1 MAKTHHRRRHRRAN
15 RTRRGG
21 VKNTLSASDK
31 EAKKWAKSILSPTR
45 KAGIAAKS
53 KSYAKP
59 KPEPGDTSRS
69 AHDQSRIG
77 T

>member
-21 VKNTLSASDK
+21 VKNALSASDK
-31 EAKKWAKSILSPTR
+31 EAKKWAKSILSPTG
-45 KAGIAAKS
+45 KAGIAKS

-59 KPEPGDTSRS
+59 KSEPGDTSRQ
-69 AHDQSRIG
+69 AHGQSRVG
-77 T
+77 K

>member
-31 EAKKWAKSILSPTR
+31 EAKKWAKSMLSSTG
-45 KAGIAAKS
+45 KAGIAKT

-59 KPEPGDTSRS
+59 QSDAGDTSRP
-69 AHDQSRIG
+69 AHDRSRIG
-77 T
+77 N